1 MFELNVTGPSAT
13 APGLVLF
20 ALALGGF
27 AIGTTEFAT
36 MSLLPDFAGDF
47 GIGIA
52 EAGHVISAYAL
63 GVVVGAPLLAV
74 LTAGLRRRTLLIAL
88 MIAFAVFN
96 ALSGLAPNVGWMLV
110 FRFLSGLP
118 HGVYFGIAALT
129 AASLVEESR
138 RTTAV
143 GRMFLGLTIATI
155 IGVPVASL
163 IGQYFGWRW
172 AFALVA
178 ALATLTAV
186 LVAVFVPDRDHTGA
200 HSPLAELAA
209 LKQPQV
215 WLTLGIGAVG
225 FGGVFAVYTYLTSTL
240 VQVTGASPASI
251 PFALAIFGIGMTAG
265 SLVMPRFADRAL
277 MPTVAGLLIW
287 SAIVL
292 AIYPVAAYH
301 LPGIMVVLFC
311 IGFGVALGP
320 VLQTRL
326 MDVAGDA
333 QALAAALNHSAFNTA
348 NALGPWLGGLAISA
362 GYGLT
367 STGWVGV
374 LLAVA
379 GLAIWAV
386 SYSLERIDARRRD
399 LEAAA

>member
-1 MFELNVTGPSAT
+1 MI
-13 APGLVLF
+13 F
-20 ALALGGF
+20 ALALGAF

-36 MSLLPDFAGDF
+36 MSLLPDFAGEF
-47 GIGIA
+47 GIDVA
-52 EAGHVISAYAL
+52 QAGHVISAYAL

-74 LTAGLRRRTLLIAL
+74 LTAGMRRRTLLIAL
-88 MIAFAVFN
+88 MIAFAIFN
-96 ALSGLAPNVGWMLV
+96 ALSGMAPNVEWMLI

-129 AASLVEESR
+129 AASLVEERR
-138 RTTAV
+138 RTTAI

-163 IGQYFGWRW
+163 IGQYLGWRW
-172 AFALVA
+172 SFGLVA
-178 ALATLTAV
+178 AIATLTAI
-186 LVAVFVPDRDHTGA
+186 LVAAFVPDRDHKGA

-209 LKQPQV
+209 LKRPQV
-215 WLTLGIGAVG
+215 WLTLGIGAIG
-225 FGGVFAVYTYLTSTL
+225 FGGVFAVYTYLTTTMM
-240 VQVTGASPASI
+240 QVTHASPEAM
-251 PFALAIFGIGMTAG
+251 PLALAVFGIGMTIG

-277 MPTVAGLLIW
+277 MPTAAALLIW
-287 SAIVL
+287 SAVVL
-292 AIYPVAAYH
+292 AIYPAATH
-301 LPGIMVVLFC
+301 NLAALMAVLFC

-326 MDVAGDA
+326 MDVAGEA

-348 NALGPWLGGLAISA
+348 NALGPWLGGMAITA

-367 STGWVGV
+367 STGWVGT
-374 LLAVA
+374 LLALA

-386 SYSLERIDARRRD
+386 SFALEKADARRGEG
-399 LEAAA
+399 LPEAAE